1 MVTEPSHQQNPVG
14 QGLAARPPFP
24 TGRQRGWELA
34 SKGGQQACPPGP
46 RGTWQLPSHRD
57 GETAVSVTPRQG
69 SGCSPAAPGCRVRG
83 IHIMKAVV
91 SKMTLTVIMTLIRA
105 RRVSEGLFTSG
116 PEQLVK

>member
-1 MVTEPSHQQNPVG
+1 M
-14 QGLAARPPFP
+14 
-24 TGRQRGWELA
+24 
-34 SKGGQQACPPGP
+34 
-46 RGTWQLPSHRD
+46 
-57 GETAVSVTPRQG
+57 
-69 SGCSPAAPGCRVRG
+69 APGCRVRG